1 MMSWRRLS
9 FYVALALGCATHSA
23 SAQSLKVGDP
33 APKLDVK
40 SFVKGE
46 PVKAFEP
53 GKNYV
58 VEFWATWCGP
68 CRTSIP
74 HLTELQKKY
83 PDITFIGVS
92 VFEQDQAGVKPFV
105 DKMGKEMDYR
115 VAVDAIPEGKDK
127 DPGDGAMATKWMKA
141 AGQEGIPTAF
151 IVNKEGK
158 IAWISHPMEM
168 DKPLEKIAA
177 GTWDIKNALEEQRK
191 LKEDQVALQ
200 KLLGKL
206 QAAQQSGNAKSLLSM
221 IEEIVKLKPEAEL
234 PLAQLKLPA
243 LIKLDQQDK
252 ALELAKMLEKTPIGE
267 DPTGLNMI
275 AWSIVDPDS
284 GAKPNAKLIQFAV
297 EMARRADEKSGGKV
311 GAIADT
317 LAKALFDSGD
327 AEKAVE
333 AQERAIR
340 LTKESGEDA
349 DPAMKDRLEKYK
361 KAAKK

>member
-9 FYVALALGCATHSA
+9 FYVALALCCAIHSA

-92 VFEQDQAGVKPFV
+92 VFEQDQDGVKPFV
-105 DKMGKEMDYR
+105 EKMGKEMDYR

-168 DKPLEKIAA
+168 DSPLDKIAA
-177 GTWDIKNALEEQRK
+177 DKWDVKTDPAKEMQRK
-191 LKEDQVALQ
+191 KDEQNALQ

-206 QAAQQSGNAKSLLSM
+206 QAAQQSGDAKSLLSM

-234 PLAQLKLPA
+234 PLSQLKLPA
-243 LIKLDQQDK
+243 LMKLDQQDK
-252 ALELAKMLEKTPIGE
+252 VLELAKKLEKTPIGE
-267 DPTGLNMI
+267 NPAGLNMI
-275 AWSIVDPDS
+275 AWSIVNPDS
-284 GAKPNAKLIQFAV
+284 GVKPNAKLIQFAV
-297 EMARRADEKSGGKV
+297 EMARRADEKSEGKV
-311 GAIADT
+311 GAIAT
-317 LAKALFDSGD
+317 PWPRLIS
-327 AEKAVE
+327 
-333 AQERAIR
+333 IR
-340 LTKESGEDA
+340 VTPK
-349 DPAMKDRLEKYK
+349 RLWRPRNGPS
-361 KAAKK
+361 A